1 MRIDG
6 MIVPLSITYLIS
18 ANDRKNKLGY
28 GQETCPHP
36 NIFLKK
42 LVIYT
47 YCSLAF
53 TNWL

>member
-18 ANDRKNKLGY
+18 ANDRKNKLGC
-28 GQETCPHP
+28 GQEICPHP
-36 NIFLKK
+36 NIFLK

-47 YCSLAF
+47 YCSLV
-53 TNWL
+53 